1 MIISYPYAQKL
12 IKKLSALSRVSMYMG
27 INKRR
32 MLMKSYIFSQFNYCP
47 LVWMCHSRSLN
58 NKINW
63 IQERALQI
71 VYRDYKS
78 SFKEL
83 LQKDKSVTIHQR
95 NVHYLPIEIY
105 EVRMGISPKIK
116 NKIFRFSKNS
126 VYSLRSGIQFEKP
139 SINTVR
145 NSEQF
150 GSESTVYL
158 GAKIWELIPENIKSS
173 KSVEIFKSKIKKWV
187 LEICPCRLCKT

>member
-1 MIISYPYAQKL
+1 MLKSY
-12 IKKLSALSRVSMYMG
+12 KKLSALSRVSKYMG
-27 INKRR
+27 INKKRI
-32 MLMKSYIFSQFNYCP
+32 LMKSYIFSQFNYCP

-126 VYSLRSGIQFEKP
+126 VYSLRSGIQLEKP
-139 SINTVR
+139 SINTV
-145 NSEQF
+145 QF
-150 GSESTVYL
+150 GSESTAYL
-158 GAKIWELIPENIKSS
+158 GAKI
-173 KSVEIFKSKIKKWV
+173 
-187 LEICPCRLCKT
+187 

>member
-1 MIISYPYAQKL
+1 MLKSY
-12 IKKLSALSRVSMYMG
+12 KKLSALSRVSKYMG
-27 INKRR
+27 INKKRI
-32 MLMKSYIFSQFNYCP
+32 LMKSYIFSQFNYCP

-105 EVRMGISPKIK
+105 EVRMGISPKLK

-126 VYSLRSGIQFEKP
+126 VYSLRSGIQLEKS
-139 SINTVR
+139 SINTF
-145 NSEQF
+145 QF
-150 GSESTVYL
+150 ESQSTVYL
-158 GAKIWELIPENIKSS
+158 EQTSGN
-173 KSVEIFKSKIKKWV
+173 
-187 LEICPCRLCKT
+187 